1 MMGFAEFM
9 IVYLIAVAGL
19 SFVVAGLVWGAV
31 KNTPVSFEPMTDE
44 DLMVIGVVAAAT
56 AATAAI

>member
-9 IVYLIAVAGL
+9 TVYLIAVAGL

-31 KNTPVSFEPMTDE
+31 KNAPVIFEPVTDE
-44 DLMVIGVVAAAT
+44 DLMVIGAVT